1 MSAVFYLILSILSSV
16 GVGIVIHLNESRQL
30 QRLPIMVFN
39 YIGATILGLLFLK
52 IPGEIPA
59 SFSRLVPLSL
69 ATGAI
74 FVGAFIVYMAAVQKM
89 GLAIPVTVTRLSVV
103 LPVVGSILLFGE
115 VISFLQL
122 GGLILALLAIFLFS
136 YRREESSDRAAHPVL
151 IPVLLFFL
159 MGSGDFCLKIF
170 QENFSPTMLP
180 PYMILVFITSA
191 IISGISTGAK
201 KIPFGKAEVIAGF
214 ILGIPNFFSAYF
226 ILKVLQKFPGAIA
239 FPLNN
244 IGIILLSTLVGY
256 LAWNEQ
262 LSRIKLIAVVLAVVA
277 VILLSGF

>member
-52 IPGEIPA
+52 VPAEIPA

-136 YRREESSDRAAHPVL
+136 YRREESSGTAAHSVL

-170 QENFSPTMLP
+170 QENFSPDMLP

-191 IISGISTGAK
+191 IISGISTGVK

-226 ILKVLQKFPGAIA
+226 ILKVLQNFPGAIA

-262 LSRIKLIAVVLAVVA
+262 LSRIKLVAVILAIAA